1 MTRDPYLA
9 TTAFFTELLNQGLTD
24 ILVSPGSRSTALA
37 ISAQKTIGLKVMVHL
52 DERSAGFW
60 ALGIAKASN
69 RPVVL
74 ICTSGTAAANYL
86 PAVAEAHF
94 SEIPLIVI
102 TADRPPELQDRG
114 AGQTINQSGIYGAHV
129 RWSCELP
136 IANDVAPEWFQST
149 AARSL
154 QIATGSRPGPVHL
167 NWPLREP
174 LEPINQASPKVSSKP
189 IMLTRHASVINPQA
203 LEVLQ
208 NVANHENGL
217 LLAGPMSKD
226 LSEAVASFCSKTGW
240 PLLAEPLSQLRRQLP
255 GVNVISN
262 YDHLLRTPWVE
273 RHVPTAVVRIGQP
286 MTSKPLR
293 LWLEQHRP
301 QHLLIGDGVA
311 WTDASTT
318 ATALLDTSPEILG
331 QVSGT
336 GGSQDWG
343 KKWVAA
349 DNTAR
354 VAINEVLDAGPLLE
368 ASIAREFGRSL
379 PDMTV
384 LYVSNS
390 MPVRDIDSFFE
401 ANSSNLT
408 CFGNRGASGIDGL
421 ISSAAGVASTGRT
434 TTLFIG
440 DLAFIHDIS
449 GLLAASQ
456 HNIDLTIVVSN
467 NNGGGIFSFLPIAKN
482 LDAQNFE
489 KLFTTPQ
496 KHSVEDL
503 SKAVQADYNAIS
515 SLSELRAAL
524 RRSTKGL
531 RIIEVMVDRDANLE
545 QHHQITSSVIT
556 ATDCL

>member
-1 MTRDPYLA
+1 MMSDPYLA
-9 TTAFFTELLNQGLTD
+9 TTAFFTELLDQGLTD

-37 ISAQKTIGLKVMVHL
+37 ISAQKTIGFKVMVHL

-94 SEIPLIVI
+94 SQIPLIVI

-129 RWSCELP
+129 RWACELP
-136 IANDVAPEWFQST
+136 IADHASPEWFQST
-149 AARSL
+149 AARSF
-154 QIATGSRPGPVHL
+154 QIATGSHPGPVHL

-174 LEPINQASPKVSSKP
+174 LEPVNKVLPKISSKP
-189 IMLTRHASVINPQA
+189 ITLTRHASVINSQA

-208 NVANHENGL
+208 NIANHENGL
-217 LLAGPMSKD
+217 LLAGPMSTD
-226 LSEAVASFCSKTGW
+226 LSEAVASFCIKTGW

-255 GVNVISN
+255 GVNVISH
-262 YDHLLRTPWVE
+262 YDHLLRTPWIE
-273 RHVPTAVVRIGQP
+273 RNAPTAVVRIGQP

-293 LWLEQHRP
+293 LWLERHRP

-318 ATALLDTSPEILG
+318 ATALLDTSTEILG

-336 GGSQDWG
+336 GGSQDWS

-349 DNTAR
+349 DNAAR

-379 PDMTV
+379 PDSAV

-421 ISSAAGVASTGRT
+421 ISSAAGVASTGRN

-440 DLAFIHDIS
+440 DLAFIHDVS

-467 NNGGGIFSFLPIAKN
+467 NNGGGIFSFLPIAQN
-482 LDAQNFE
+482 LDTQNFE
-489 KLFTTPQ
+489 KLFRTPQ
-496 KHSVEDL
+496 KHSVKDL
-503 SKAVQADYNAIS
+503 SKVVQGEYTAIS
-515 SLSELRAAL
+515 SLSELGDAL
-524 RRSTKGL
+524 RRSTRGL
-531 RIIEVMVDRDANLE
+531 RIIEVMVNRDANLK
-545 QHHQITSSVIT
+545 QHHQITSSVSE

>member
-9 TTAFFTELLNQGLTD
+9 ATAFFTELLDQGLTD

-37 ISAQKTIGLKVMVHL
+37 ISAQKTIGFKVMVHL

-94 SEIPLIVI
+94 SQIPLIVI
-102 TADRPPELQDRG
+102 TADRPPELQNRG

-129 RWSCELP
+129 RWACELP
-136 IANDVAPEWFQST
+136 IANDASPEWFQST
-149 AARSL
+149 AARSF
-154 QIATGSRPGPVHL
+154 QIATGPHPGPVHL
-167 NWPLREP
+167 NWPFREP
-174 LEPINQASPKVSSKP
+174 LEPIDQALPKVSNKP
-189 IMLTRHASVINPQA
+189 IVLTRHASVINSQA
-203 LEVLQ
+203 LEALQ
-208 NVANHENGL
+208 SIANHENGL
-217 LLAGPMSKD
+217 VLAGPMTQN
-226 LSEAVASFCSKTGW
+226 LSEAVSSFCIKTGW

-255 GVNVISN
+255 GVNVISH
-262 YDHLLRTPWVE
+262 YDHLLRTNWGE
-273 RHVPTAVVRIGQP
+273 RHAPTAVVRIGQP

-293 LWLEQHRP
+293 LWLERHRP

-318 ATALLDTSPEILG
+318 VTALLDTSTEILG

-336 GGSQDWG
+336 GGSQDWS

-349 DNTAR
+349 DNAASA
-354 VAINEVLDAGPLLE
+354 AINEVLDTGPLLE
-368 ASIAREFGRSL
+368 ASIAREFGRIL
-379 PDMTV
+379 PDMAV

-390 MPVRDIDSFFE
+390 MPIRDIDSFFE
-401 ANSSNLT
+401 ANSSDLT

-434 TTLFIG
+434 TTLFTG
-440 DLAFIHDIS
+440 DLAFIHDVS

-467 NNGGGIFSFLPIAKN
+467 NNGGGIFSFLPIVEN

-503 SKAVQADYNAIS
+503 SKVVQADYTAIS

-524 RRSTKGL
+524 KRSTKGL
-531 RIIEVMVDRDANLE
+531 RILEIMVDRDANLK
-545 QHHQITSSVIT
+545 QHHHITSSVSA